1 MFFTLLLTGVI
12 GFQPGTT
19 PTAQPAAPKQP
30 AVTLRPTR
38 PNLQLRQQGLQ
49 VIQVVRGSTAWRQGL
64 EPGDIII
71 TVNREPVRSLA
82 DLQFASSRAG
92 RVAQL
97 QVIDCNTGYPNL
109 VNVYPVGGRIG
120 VACQPIPLGPVDP
133 WEPPVPYTPGRP
145 LGTTQAE

>member
-1 MFFTLLLTGVI
+1 MFFTLLLTSVI

-19 PTAQPAAPKQP
+19 PTTQPGTPKQS

-38 PNLQLRQQGLQ
+38 PTLQLRQNGLQ
-49 VIQVVRGSTAWRQGL
+49 VIQVARGSTAWRQGL
-64 EPGDIII
+64 EPGDIILS
-71 TVNREPVRSLA
+71 VNREPVRSLA
-82 DLQFASSRAG
+82 DLQFALSRAG

-120 VACQPIPLGPVDP
+120 VICQPIPLGPVDP
-133 WEPPVPYTPGRP
+133 WAQPAPVQPGRLP
-145 LGTTQAE
+145 SMTLAK